1 MEGMESP
8 ELKVKEQLVSSVTR
22 WHWASMSHSTAVTA
36 YLNLFICLSHSHSV
50 TMYPGLL
57 QCLQSFPGLSLSHSL
72 SYFRASLVAQL
83 VKKKKKKIR
92 LQCRKLWFNSW
103 AGKIPW
109 RRACQPTP
117 VFLPGESHGQRS
129 LADYSPWGCG
139 ESDTTEQLT
148 LSLSRSWLIMC

>member
-1 MEGMESP
+1 MESP
-8 ELKVKEQLVSSVTR
+8 ELKVKEQLVSAVTR
-22 WHWASMSHSTAVTA
+22 WHWASVSHPRAVTA
-36 YLNLFICLSHSHSV
+36 HLSLFICLPHSHSV
-50 TMYPGLL
+50 TMNPGLP

-83 VKKKKKKIR
+83 VKKKKKKKKTR

-109 RRACQPTP
+109 RRAWQPTP

-129 LADYSPWGCG
+129 LADYSPWGHK
-139 ESDTTEQLT
+139 ESDTAERLSTEPLH
-148 LSLSRSWLIMC
+148 